1 MINIVIFDFDG
12 VIVESAPYFIKRY
25 RKLATTY
32 NKKFDVKNMEEFRDW
47 YDSKWENNY
56 FTMGFTKEELENA
69 IFKTR
74 ANVDYYD
81 IPHYQGIEKV
91 FEILSKKYILTL
103 ASCTCYSELEKKLKE
118 IDSLKYISYISP
130 GDGHGSDKKEIIG
143 DVIKHFNISPQNA
156 IMVGDTEMD
165 IKSALANGIKGI
177 GTAYGWQ
184 NYKKLEKAGAISI
197 AFKPEDII
205 DLVEKYFESVQ

>member
-1 MINIVIFDFDG
+1 MKKIVIFDFDG
-12 VIVESAPYFIKRY
+12 VIVESAPYFIERY
-25 RKLATTY
+25 RKLATTF

-56 FTMGFTKEELENA
+56 LTMGFTQEELENA

-74 ANVDYYD
+74 SNVDYYN

-91 FEILSKKYILTL
+91 FDILSKKYILTI

-118 IDSLKYISYISP
+118 IDSFKYISYISP

-165 IKSALANGIKGI
+165 IKSALKNGIKGI

-197 AFKPEDII
+197 AFKPEDLIE
-205 DLVEKYFESVQ
+205 LVDRYFESL